1 MGQLGLGLAISLFS
15 FLLKNVN
22 NYILKILKIIII
34 ISKLFITKIFIF
46 GPIIIILFYWILLRR
61 KFY

>member
-22 NYILKILKIIII
+22 KYILKILKIIII